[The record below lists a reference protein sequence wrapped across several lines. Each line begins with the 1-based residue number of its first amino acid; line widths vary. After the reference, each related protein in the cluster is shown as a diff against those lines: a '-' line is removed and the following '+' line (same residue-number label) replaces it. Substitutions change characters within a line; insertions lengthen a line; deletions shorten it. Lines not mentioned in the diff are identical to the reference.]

1 MPRKT
6 QYQFITSPELLEQ
19 VNSKNK
25 RLMGDY
31 MTYLRS
37 IQRSEKTIESYRND
51 LEIFMVWCLQNA
63 DNKSFADI
71 TKRDII
77 AFQNYLIYTNGNSP
91 ARVRRIKATLSSMSN
106 YIEAILDDEPEFKD
120 FRNIVKKVEN
130 PVNQPVREKT
140 VFSDEELQSLLDML
154 VERKEY
160 QKACLLALAMC
171 SGRRKSELVRFKVDY
186 FKDENIIYGSLYK
199 TPEKI
204 KTKGRSLG
212 KFLYVYTLVQGFRP
226 YLELWLAERE
236 RLGIDSEWLFVV
248 SCDEGYKQME
258 VATLNSYADTFSRML
273 GMDFY
278 WHSMRHYFTTYL
290 SRMSIPAEISRQILG
305 WDSSDMVALY
315 DDRTT
320 DDELALYFDENGIKA
335 HEAGKLSDL

>member
-6 QYQFITSPELLEQ
+6 QYQLITSPELLEQ
-19 VNSKNK
+19 VNPKNK
-25 RLMGDY
+25 RLMSDY

-63 DNKSFADI
+63 DNKFFADV

-140 VFSDEELQSLLDML
+140 VFSAEELQSLLDIL
-154 VERKEY
+154 VEQKEY

-171 SGRRKSELVRFKVDY
+171 SGRRKSELVRFKADY

-212 KFLYVYTLVQGFRP
+212 KFLYAYTLVHGFKP
-226 YLELWLAERE
+226 YLDMWIAERE
-236 RLGIDSEWLFVV
+236 RLGIDSEWLFI
-248 SCDEGYKQME
+248 SPCDGGYKQME
-258 VATLNSYADTFSRML
+258 ITTLNSYADTFSRL
-273 GMDFY
+273 LKRDFY

-290 SRMSIPAEISRQILG
+290 SRMSIPEGVITEVVG
-305 WDSSDMVALY
+305 WDSAEMCRIYNDTS
-315 DDRTT
+315 T
-320 DDELALYFDENGIKA
+320 DDELSKYFDENGIKVQ
-335 HEAGKLSDL
+335 EAGKLSDL